1 MAECGCGE
9 AGIRGRSMC
18 AHFQVYF
25 RFIEGN
31 AALLDVDQAL
41 QIRICVSSFLRIQTF
56 VWILHKFV
64 YMTTQELAG
73 QLAGT
78 QEVTA
83 LGQNIVQDIQTLC
96 HSQPGIF
103 TLYTYRFC
111 MD

>member
-1 MAECGCGE
+1 
-9 AGIRGRSMC
+9 MC

-73 QLAGT
+73 QLTGT